1 MLAVYE
7 VRAAHPF
14 GGAMFELTFLG
25 TGASTPSAER
35 GLPALMVSC
44 GGRRVL
50 VDCGEGTQRQ
60 SCAPV
65 WDSGGLERV
74 LLTHRHLDHVLG
86 LAGLIATLGLLR
98 TGGPL
103 GIHGGRG
110 TLSFVVRHLPAL
122 WPEGLAPRPIGPGA
136 PVRGAG
142 APVCEE

>member
-25 TGASTPSAER
+25 TGAGTPSA
-35 GLPALMVSC
+35 GGALPVVMGSC

-103 GIHGGRG
+103 GIHGGRE
-110 TLSFVVRHLPAL
+110 TLSFVERYLLAL
-122 WPEGLAPRPIGPGA
+122 LAERTAPRALRPGS
-136 PVRGAG
+136 
-142 APVCEE
+142 

>member
-14 GGAMFELTFLG
+14 GGAMFELAFLG

-103 GIHGGRG
+103 GIHGGRE
-110 TLSFVVRHLPAL
+110 TLSFAARYLRAL
-122 WPEGLAPRPIGPGA
+122 WAEPPAPLPHAPAPPGAGRQAPRMP
-136 PVRGAG
+136 
-142 APVCEE
+142 